1 VRYGLS
7 LLWVTA
13 IAVFLQTVFNTELM
27 RYTVATGEPVF
38 TGFMRTKPS
47 SKFWAWFYVV
57 LYFLQAG
64 WPGWAATGAGAL
76 FFLFAGR
83 LAAPA
88 DAMTVY
94 WIGVASFMAC
104 VAVLLIGKRIE
115 RTLELL
121 NWVMVSCIL
130 GAFLIL
136 AVAFV
141 PGTTWAAAVAGFGG
155 YDLARG
161 QFNLIPAGVDFFLL
175 SALVAYSGCGGMNN
189 ITLANWARDKGYGM
203 GERAGYIPAAVG
215 GKKVNLAASGFRFAP
230 TAEAMVRWR
239 GWWRIVAADQWGVFF
254 CGALAGMMLPALLY
268 VAFLPTGTDVRGL
281 GVAAALAQAIG
292 AQYGPI
298 LAASIGL
305 LGAWLLIKTQLDTL
319 EGMTRAI
326 TDILWTG
333 SHRVR
338 EWRGG
343 DVRAVYYGVMA
354 TIVVWG
360 VIALRLAQPIV
371 LIQIGA
377 NVAGIIFVIAS
388 LHLLYLNTTLLPAE
402 LRPPM
407 WRRVT
412 LVAMSLFY
420 AVFAYLS
427 IRAIA

>member
-1 VRYGLS
+1 
-7 LLWVTA
+7 
-13 IAVFLQTVFNTELM
+13 
-27 RYTVATGEPVF
+27 
-38 TGFMRTKPS
+38 
-47 SKFWAWFYVV
+47 
-57 LYFLQAG
+57 
-64 WPGWAATGAGAL
+64 
-76 FFLFAGR
+76 
-83 LAAPA
+83 
-88 DAMTVY
+88 
-94 WIGVASFMAC
+94 
-104 VAVLLIGKRIE
+104 
-115 RTLELL
+115 
-121 NWVMVSCIL
+121 
-130 GAFLIL
+130 
-136 AVAFV
+136 
-141 PGTTWAAAVAGFGG
+141 
-155 YDLARG
+155 
-161 QFNLIPAGVDFFLL
+161 
-175 SALVAYSGCGGMNN
+175 
-189 ITLANWARDKGYGM
+189 
-203 GERAGYIPAAVG
+203 
-215 GKKVNLAASGFRFAP
+215 
-230 TAEAMVRWR
+230 
-239 GWWRIVAADQWGVFF
+239 
-254 CGALAGMMLPALLY
+254 MMLPALLY
-268 VAFLPTGTDVRGL
+268 VAFVPQGTDVRGL
-281 GVAAALAQAIG
+281 GIAAALAQAIG

-305 LGAWLLIKTQLDTL
+305 LGAWLLIKTQLDTV

-338 EWRGG
+338 QWRGG

-427 IRAIA
+427 IRAIV